1 MTAHLVFTVRAHHPA
16 MAATRAHAV
25 RRHRRPRLHIPEFL
39 RFAVVG
45 ASGYVVNLVVFGAAS
60 HAGAGH
66 RAAATLAFLIAVV
79 NNFAWN
85 RQWTFRT
92 AGGGAPAGTAVRFAL
107 VSVTGFGVSLAL
119 LDVAVAAGL
128 RPLLGQALAITL
140 VTPLSYLGNRWWTFA
155 MRGAA
160 PCAS

>member
-1 MTAHLVFTVRAHHPA
+1 MVAARAY
-16 MAATRAHAV
+16 RV
-25 RRHRRPRLHIPEFL
+25 RRPRLRIPEFL
-39 RFAVVG
+39 RFAAVG
-45 ASGYVVNLVVFGAAS
+45 AGGYVVNLVVFAAVS

-66 RAAATLAFLIAVV
+66 RAAATLAFLVAVV

-92 AGGGAPAGTAVRFAL
+92 TQAGAGTAVRFAV
-107 VSVTGFGVSLAL
+107 VSVAAFGVSLAL

-155 MRGAA
+155 RTEAA
-160 PCAS
+160 PCA